1 MGKHSRLARA
11 LAAAAV
17 AAGAGCAGMPAP
29 TPIPTVVEAVVLDDS
44 GSADTD
50 RCAELGADLETT
62 LARLDVR
69 RLDLVVLALGG
80 SRTGNEPVP
89 LLQRRF
95 ESSQA
100 AFEQPGAE
108 ESARRAWIDDAVS
121 TCDRSL
127 APSDRSPVLAA
138 VVRAVET
145 VRALCA
151 ELERGGAACTERR
164 LHIHSDFRDNVDPGV
179 RARLYPRRSSRATPN
194 ATPPPLARLDLGSI
208 VVSACGVSDTK
219 TDPKEEPIARSA
231 VRDVWRQVLGPDLEI
246 AAGCPRAARTRKPR
260 EGR

>member
-1 MGKHSRLARA
+1 MGKHGRLTRA
-11 LAAAAV
+11 LMALAV
-17 AAGAGCAGMPAP
+17 AGCTGMPAP
-29 TPIPTVVEAVVLDDS
+29 APIPTVVEAVVLDDS

-50 RCAELGADLETT
+50 RCAELGADLETA
-62 LARLDVR
+62 LARPDAR
-69 RLDLVVLALGG
+69 RLDLVVLALGD

-95 ESSQA
+95 ESGQA

-108 ESARRAWIDDAVS
+108 ESARRAWIEEAVS

-138 VVRAVET
+138 IVRAVET
-145 VRALCA
+145 VRALCV
-151 ELERGGAACTERR
+151 EVERGGAVCTERR
-164 LHIHSDFRDNVDPGV
+164 LLIHSDFRDNVDPGV
-179 RARLYPRRSSRATPN
+179 RARLYPRRWSR
-194 ATPPPLARLDLGSI
+194 ATPPPLARLDTGSI

-219 TDPKEEPIARSA
+219 TGPKEELVARGA
-231 VRDVWRQVLGPDLEI
+231 VRDAWRQILGPDLEI
-246 AAGCPRAARTRKPR
+246 AAGCPHIARTRKPR

>member
-1 MGKHSRLARA
+1 MGKHGRLARA
-11 LAAAAV
+11 FATAV
-17 AAGAGCAGMPAP
+17 VVTGCAGMPAP
-29 TPIPTVVEAVVLDDS
+29 TPIPTMVEAVVLDDS

-50 RCAELGADLETT
+50 RCAELGADLETA
-62 LARLDVR
+62 LARPDAR
-69 RLDLVVLALGG
+69 RLDLVVLALGD

-95 ESSQA
+95 ESGQA

-108 ESARRAWIDDAVS
+108 ESARRTWIEDAVS

-145 VRALCA
+145 VRALCVEA
-151 ELERGGAACTERR
+151 ERGGAVCTERR

-179 RARLYPRRSSRATPN
+179 RARLYPRRWSRATSN
-194 ATPPPLARLDLGSI
+194 GTPPPLARLDTGSI

-219 TDPKEEPIARSA
+219 TGPKEELVARGA
-231 VRDVWRQVLGPDLEI
+231 VRDVWHQILGANLEI